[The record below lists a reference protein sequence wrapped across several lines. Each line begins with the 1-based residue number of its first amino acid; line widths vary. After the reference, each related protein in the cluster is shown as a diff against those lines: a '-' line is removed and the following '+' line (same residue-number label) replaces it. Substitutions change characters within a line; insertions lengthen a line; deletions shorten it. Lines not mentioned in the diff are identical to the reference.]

1 MNLFNA
7 ARELIAYD
15 NVLIL
20 DEGPAQRGLSIV
32 YHRSEGIINYI
43 NEAPM
48 PDLLVVVIDNAEKIQ
63 THLNNRK
70 HHFDLNHYQ
79 SKFISKALDWTE
91 SIANIYHKRGC
102 EVIYLN
108 SSSNVYSNVDF
119 IKSKVDELIKA
130 KAN

>member
-32 YHRSEGIINYI
+32 YHRSKGIINYI

-70 HHFDLNHYQ
+70 HHFYLNHYQ
-79 SKFISKALDWTE
+79 SEFISKALDWTE